1 MKKTLILSTFLFIL
15 ITQSFGQDK
24 KFHFGVTLNPNYSYR
39 FYEVDNEIFSFAK
52 NLYDS
57 IDRPQISYST
67 GIFAERHL
75 SEKIKIRLG
84 LNMMRM
90 GFGSKK
96 LLLQGGWGSQNNNGT
111 FDPNIPVDSNAI
123 SGLKISHGNYFLEI
137 PLDFQYFMGS
147 KKRLFVD
154 FGFSPCINFLNRVNH
169 TTYFQD
175 GRVESKNKEDKAPY
189 YRKVALTTQFGFGYN
204 MPIFKKY
211 VLEIQPRFQL
221 FVTPVSNSINTSSF
235 NVFLYNAGLQFA
247 VKV

>member
-1 MKKTLILSTFLFIL
+1 MKKTLILSTFLFVL
-15 ITQSFGQDK
+15 ITQLFGQDK

-57 IDRPQISYST
+57 IDRPQISFST

-96 LLLQGGWGSQNNNGT
+96 STNLQWGSQNNNGT
-111 FDPNIPVDSNAI
+111 FDPTIPADSSVAG
-123 SGLKISHGNYFLEI
+123 GLKISHGNYFVEI

-154 FGFSPCINFLNRVNH
+154 FGFSPCINFLNRVYH
-169 TTYFQD
+169 KTYFPD
-175 GRVESKNKEDKAPY
+175 GRVESKTMEDKSSHF
-189 YRKVALTTQFGFGYN
+189 RKVALTTQLGFGYN
-204 MPIFKKY
+204 LPIFKKY

-221 FVTPVSNSINTSSF
+221 FVTPASESINTSSF